1 MSIVSFALKN
11 KAVIYFAVFLLAA
24 AGIASYFSLGQ
35 LEDPEFTVKTAVIA
49 TPYPGASPAEVE
61 LEVTDRIEI
70 ALQDMKQLDYLKSFS
85 RSGLSLIEVNIKQ
98 EFWADQL
105 PQVWDEMRRKIR
117 DIETTLPPGAGR
129 PIVSDDFGDVFGLL
143 LAITGDGYSYAQL
156 EKYAKDLR
164 TELSLVQGVARVQLW
179 GVRDPVVYLNVSE
192 TQLANL
198 GLSEQSIENALQRQN
213 VVVDAGERGCP
224 EQAAAHRAHGRVSV
238 TLRYRRSCA
247 PRRPSPTGCKI
258 ARTQTQPADGDELI
272 RIRDI
277 GTVSR
282 GYGDPPRTMMR
293 FNGQPALAIAVT
305 NVSGANVVA
314 VGRAV
319 ERRLAELARE
329 LPAGVEVHRV
339 HWQSNY
345 ISEAVKDFFT
355 KLWQAVLLVLVVVT
369 VVLGWRIALMIGS
382 SLVLTILGTF
392 VVMAAWGIDLQRM
405 SLGALIVVLGEIVDN
420 SIVVAEGTAM
430 RIKKGMER
438 GQAVLEGAALSA
450 WPLFGATV
458 VAIMAFY
465 PIFASTANAGE
476 YCRTLFIVVAISL
489 LLSWLLAMT
498 LTPLQCFD
506 MLPAPKEGGAAGDP
520 YAGGIYRGYRAL
532 LESAVR
538 YRWFTIASMVAL
550 LIVAVLGFGKV
561 ERLFFPDSSMPKFMI
576 DYWAPE
582 GTRIQQVAADL
593 KRLEQKL
600 LSDKRVESVNTF
612 IGAGPPRFY
621 LPVSPELP
629 NPSYAQLIVNMHS
642 FRDVDGLIADLKPW
656 ITENMREALVPI
668 RKYGVG
674 PSHTWS
680 FEARF
685 SGPALAD
692 PGVLRSLADQGTAIL
707 HASPLAGLVQTDW
720 RQRVPKVELEY
731 GLERARWA
739 GVTRGDIAKATK
751 RSFDGRV
758 VGTYREGDDL
768 IPIVLRNVEAER
780 ANITGMD
787 VLQVQPGFS
796 SQTVPL
802 SQVTGQ
808 LRTEWED
815 PLIWRRDRRRT
826 ITVQANPISGVTLP
840 TLRESV
846 LAKFDAIKLPPG
858 YRLEWGGEYEDTVQ
872 AQASLLPGI
881 IPMAAVMLLTIV
893 ALFNALG
900 PLFTIL
906 LALPFAAIGPSLG
919 LLAFGVP
926 FGFLA
931 LLGAM
936 GVAGMMVKNSIVLL
950 EEVHHNLA
958 HGKSPYDSLI
968 DGAVSRMTPVLLA
981 AGMTVVGVLPLLKD
995 VFWVGL
1001 AATLMSG
1008 LAFGAVVTLVVVPV
1022 IYATLSKIKR

>member
-11 KAVIYFAVFLLAA
+11 KAVIYFTVFLLAA

-49 TPYPGASPAEVE
+49 TPYPGASPSEVE

-143 LAITGDGYSYAQL
+143 LAITGDGYSYAEL

-179 GVRDPVVYLNVSE
+179 GVQDPVVYLNVSE

-198 GLSEQSIENALQRQN
+198 GLSEQSIENTLQRQN
-213 VVVDAGERGCP
+213 VVVDAGKVDVQNKR
-224 EQAAAHRAHGRVSV
+224 
-238 TLRYRRSCA
+238 LRIAPTGEFRSPA
-247 PRRPSPTGCKI
+247 DIGDLVLRPSITDRLQ
-258 ARTQTQPADGDELI
+258 ANVTQTQSRDGDELI

-282 GYGDPPRTMMR
+282 GYGDPPRTLMR
-293 FNGQPALAIAVT
+293 FNGQPAIAIAVT

-319 ERRLAELARE
+319 ERRLAELARN

-355 KLWQAVLLVLVVVT
+355 KLYQAVLLVLVVVT

-382 SLVLTILGTF
+382 ALVLTILGTF

-438 GQAVLEGAALSA
+438 NQAVLEGAALSA
-450 WPLFGATV
+450 WPLLGATV

-506 MLPAPKEGGAAGDP
+506 MLPVPKESGAAGDP
-520 YAGGIYRGYRAL
+520 YAGGIYRSYRAL

-538 YRWFTIASMVAL
+538 YRWFTIASMVTL

-600 LSDKRVESVNTF
+600 MSDKRVESVNTF

-656 ITENMREALVPI
+656 INENMREALVPI

-674 PSHTWS
+674 PSNTWS

-707 HASPLAGLVQTDW
+707 HASPLAGPIQTDW

-780 ANITGMD
+780 GNITGMD

-808 LRTEWED
+808 QRTEWED

-919 LLAFGVP
+919 LLATGVP

-1008 LAFGAVVTLVVVPV
+1008 LAFGAVVTLVIVPV
-1022 IYATLSKIKR
+1022 IYATLSRIKR

>member
-1 MSIVSFALKN
+1 VSIVSFALKN
-11 KAVIYFAVFLLAA
+11 KALIYFAVFLMAM
-24 AGIASYFSLGQ
+24 AGITSYFSLGQ
-35 LEDPEFTVKTAVIA
+35 LEDPEFTVKVAVIA
-49 TPYPGASPAEVE
+49 TAYPGASPAEVE
-61 LEVTDRIEI
+61 LEVTDRIET

-129 PIVSDDFGDVFGLL
+129 PVISDDFGDVFGLL
-143 LAITGDGYSYAQL
+143 LAITGDGYSYAEL

-179 GVRDPVVYLNVSE
+179 GVQDPVVYLNVSE

-198 GLSEQSIENALQRQN
+198 GLSEQSIENTLQRQN
-213 VVVDAGERGCP
+213 VVVDAGKVDVQNKR
-224 EQAAAHRAHGRVSV
+224 
-238 TLRYRRSCA
+238 LRIAPTGEFRSPA
-247 PRRPSPTGCKI
+247 DIADLVLRPSITDRLQ
-258 ARTQTQPADGDELI
+258 ANVTQTQSGDGDELI

-282 GYGDPPRTMMR
+282 GYGDPPRTLMR
-293 FNGQPALAIAVT
+293 FNGQRAIAIAVT

-319 ERRLAELARE
+319 ERRLAELVRN
-329 LPAGVEVHRV
+329 LPAGVEVHQV

-355 KLWQAVLLVLVVVT
+355 KLYQAVLLVLVVVT
-369 VVLGWRIALMIGS
+369 VVLGWRIAVMIGS
-382 SLVLTILGTF
+382 ALVLTILGTF

-430 RIKKGMER
+430 RLKKGMER

-450 WPLFGATV
+450 WPLLGATV

-498 LTPLQCFD
+498 LTPLQCAD
-506 MLPAPKEGGAAGDP
+506 MLPAPKDGGAAGDL
-520 YAGGIYRGYRAL
+520 YAGGLYRYYRAF
-532 LESAVR
+532 LELAVR
-538 YRWFTIASMVAL
+538 YRWLTIASMVGL
-550 LIVAVLGFGKV
+550 LVVAVFGFGKV

-582 GTRIQQVAADL
+582 GTRIQQVSADL
-593 KRLEQKL
+593 KHLEQKL

-629 NPSYAQLIVNMHS
+629 NPSYAQIIVNMHS

-656 ITENMREALVPI
+656 INENMREALVPI

-674 PSHTWS
+674 PSNTWS

-707 HASPLAGLVQTDW
+707 HASPFAGLVQTDW

-731 GLERARWA
+731 GFERARWA

-780 ANITGMD
+780 TNITGMD

-796 SQTVPL
+796 SQSVPL

-808 LRTEWED
+808 LQTEWED

-840 TLRESV
+840 TLRQSV
-846 LAKFDAIKLPPG
+846 LADFEKIKLPPG

-872 AQASLLPGI
+872 AQESLLPGI

-919 LLAFGVP
+919 LLATGVP

-1008 LAFGAVVTLVVVPV
+1008 LAFGATVTLVMVPV
-1022 IYATLSKIKR
+1022 IYATLSRIKR

>member
-1 MSIVSFALKN
+1 VSIVSFALKN

-85 RSGLSLIEVNIKQ
+85 RAGLSLIEVNIKQ

-143 LAITGDGYSYAQL
+143 LAITGDGYTYAQL

-192 TQLANL
+192 TQLTNL
-198 GLSEQSIENALQRQN
+198 GLSEQSIENALQHQN
-213 VVVDAGERGCP
+213 VVVDAGGVDVQNKR
-224 EQAAAHRAHGRVSV
+224 
-238 TLRYRRSCA
+238 LRIAPTGEFRSPSDIA
-247 PRRPSPTGCKI
+247 DLALRPSITDRLQDR
-258 ARTQTQPADGDELI
+258 ATQTQPTDGDELI

-282 GYGDPPRTMMR
+282 GYGDPARTMMR

-319 ERRLAELARE
+319 ERRLAELVRD
-329 LPAGVEVHRV
+329 LPAGVEVLRV

-355 KLWQAVLLVLVVVT
+355 KLWQAVLLVLIVVT

-438 GQAVLEGAALSA
+438 KQAVLEGAALSA
-450 WPLFGATV
+450 WPLLGATV

-489 LLSWLLAMT
+489 FLSWLLAMT

-506 MLPAPKEGGAAGDP
+506 MLPVPKESGAAGDP
-520 YAGGIYRGYRAL
+520 YAGGIYRRYKAL
-532 LESAVR
+532 LESVVR
-538 YRWFTIASMVAL
+538 YRWFTIASMVTL

-600 LSDKRVESVNTF
+600 MSDKRVESVNTF

-621 LPVSPELP
+621 LPVSPEAP

-642 FRDVDGLIADLKPW
+642 FRDVDGLIADLQPW
-656 ITENMREALVPI
+656 ITENIREALVPI

-692 PGVLRSLADQGTAIL
+692 PSVLRSLADQGTAIL
-707 HASPLAGLVQTDW
+707 HASPLAGPIQTDW

-758 VGTYREGDDL
+758 VGTYRERDDL

-872 AQASLLPGI
+872 AQASLLPGV
-881 IPMAAVMLLTIV
+881 IPMVAVMLLTIV

-919 LLAFGVP
+919 LLVFGVP

-1001 AATLMSG
+1001 AATLISG
-1008 LAFGAVVTLVVVPV
+1008 LAFGAVVTLVIVPV
-1022 IYATLSKIKR
+1022 IYATLSKIKS

>member
-1 MSIVSFALKN
+1 VNIVSFALKN

-85 RSGLSLIEVNIKQ
+85 RAGLSLIEVNIKQ

-143 LAITGDGYSYAQL
+143 LAITGDGYTYAQL

-179 GVRDPVVYLNVSE
+179 GVRDPVVYLYVSE
-192 TQLANL
+192 TQLTNL
-198 GLSEQSIENALQRQN
+198 GLSEQSIENALQHQN
-213 VVVDAGERGCP
+213 VVVDAGGVDVQNKR
-224 EQAAAHRAHGRVSV
+224 
-238 TLRYRRSCA
+238 LRIAPTGEFRSPSDIA
-247 PRRPSPTGCKI
+247 DLALRPSITDRLQDR
-258 ARTQTQPADGDELI
+258 ATQTQPTDGDELI

-282 GYGDPPRTMMR
+282 GYGDPARTMMR

-319 ERRLAELARE
+319 ERRLAELVRD
-329 LPAGVEVHRV
+329 LPAGVEVLRV

-355 KLWQAVLLVLVVVT
+355 KLWQAVLLVLIVVT

-438 GQAVLEGAALSA
+438 KQAVLEGAALSA
-450 WPLFGATV
+450 WPLLGATV

-489 LLSWLLAMT
+489 FLSWLLAMT

-506 MLPAPKEGGAAGDP
+506 MLPVPKESGAAGDP
-520 YAGGIYRGYRAL
+520 YAGGIYRRYKAL
-532 LESAVR
+532 LESVVR
-538 YRWFTIASMVAL
+538 YRWFTIASMVTL

-600 LSDKRVESVNTF
+600 MSDKRVESVNTF

-621 LPVSPELP
+621 LPVSPEAP

-642 FRDVDGLIADLKPW
+642 FRDVDGLIADLQPW
-656 ITENMREALVPI
+656 ITENIREALVPI

-692 PGVLRSLADQGTAIL
+692 PSVLRSLADQGTAIL
-707 HASPLAGLVQTDW
+707 HASPLAGPIQTDW

-758 VGTYREGDDL
+758 VGTYRERDDL

-872 AQASLLPGI
+872 AQASLLPGV
-881 IPMAAVMLLTIV
+881 IPMVAVMLLTIV

-919 LLAFGVP
+919 LLVFGVP

-1001 AATLMSG
+1001 AATLISG
-1008 LAFGAVVTLVVVPV
+1008 LAFGAVVTLVIVPV
-1022 IYATLSKIKR
+1022 IYATLSKIKS

>member
-1 MSIVSFALKN
+1 MSLVSFAIKN

-24 AGIASYFSLGQ
+24 AGIASFFSLGQ

-61 LEVTDRIEI
+61 LEVTDRIEV
-70 ALQDMKQLDYLKSFS
+70 ALQGMKQLDYLQSFS
-85 RSGLSLIEVNIKQ
+85 RSGLSLIQVYVKQ
-98 EFWADQL
+98 QYWSDQL

-117 DIETTLPPGAGR
+117 DIEATLPPGAGR

-143 LAITGDGYSYAQL
+143 LAITGDGYGYADL
-156 EKYAKDLR
+156 EKYAKDLQK
-164 TELSLVQGVARVQLW
+164 ELSLVQGVARVQLW
-179 GVRDPVVYLNVSE
+179 GVQDQVVYLNVSD

-213 VVVDAGERGCP
+213 VVVDAGKVDVQNKR
-224 EQAAAHRAHGRVSV
+224 
-238 TLRYRRSCA
+238 LRIA
-247 PRRPSPTGCKI
+247 PTGEFRSPSDI
-258 ARTQTQPADGDELI
+258 ADLVLRASITDRLQDRATQTQPADGDELI

-282 GYGDPPRTMMR
+282 GNVDPPRTMMR
-293 FNGQPALAIAVT
+293 YNGKPALAIAIT
-305 NVSGANVVA
+305 NVSGVNVVA

-319 ERRLAELARE
+319 ERRLAELMGG
-329 LPAGVEVHRV
+329 LPTGVEVHRV
-339 HWQSNY
+339 HWQSDY
-345 ISEAVKDFFT
+345 IAYAVKGFFT
-355 KLWQAVLLVLVVVT
+355 KLWQAVLIVLVVVT
-369 VVLGWRIALMIGS
+369 VVLGWRIAVMIGS
-382 SLVLTILGTF
+382 GLVLTILGTF
-392 VVMAAWGIDLQRM
+392 VVMAIWGIDLQRM

-430 RIKKGMER
+430 RLKKGMER
-438 GQAVLEGAALSA
+438 KQAVLEGASLSA
-450 WPLFGATV
+450 LPLLGATV

-476 YCRTLFIVVAISL
+476 YTRTLFIVVAISL

-498 LTPLQCFD
+498 LTPIQCFD
-506 MLPAPKEGGAAGDP
+506 MLPTPKEGGAAGDP
-520 YAGGIYRGYRAL
+520 YAGGIYRRYRAL

-538 YRWFTIASMVAL
+538 YRWFTIAGMVAL
-550 LIVAVLGFGKV
+550 LIAAVLGFGKV
-561 ERLFFPDSSMPKFMI
+561 ERLFFPDASMPKFMI

-582 GTRIQQVAADL
+582 GTRIQQVSADL

-600 LSDKRVESVNTF
+600 LSDKRVESVSSF

-621 LPVSPELP
+621 LPVTPELP
-629 NPSYAQLIVNMHS
+629 NPSYAQLVVNVHS
-642 FRDVDGLIADLKPW
+642 FRDIDGLIKELQPW
-656 ITENMREALVPI
+656 TEENLREALVPI

-674 PSHTWS
+674 PSNTWS

-692 PGVLRSLADQGTAIL
+692 PSLLRSLADQGTAIL
-707 HASPLAGLVQTDW
+707 HASPLAGPMQTDW
-720 RQRVPKVELEY
+720 RQRVPRVELEY
-731 GLERARWA
+731 TPERARWA
-739 GVTRGDIAKATK
+739 GVTRSDIAKATK

-758 VGTYREGDDL
+758 VGIYREGDDL

-787 VLQVQPGFS
+787 VLQVQPGIS
-796 SQTVPL
+796 SQTIPL

-840 TLRESV
+840 TLRQSV
-846 LAKFDAIKLPPG
+846 LADFEAIKLPAG
-858 YRLEWGGEYEDTVQ
+858 YRLEWGGEYEDAVQ

-881 IPMAAVMLLTIV
+881 IPMVGVMLMIVV
-893 ALFNALG
+893 ALFNALR

-936 GVAGMMVKNSIVLL
+936 GVGGMMVKNSIVLL

-968 DGAVSRMTPVLLA
+968 DGAVSRLTPVLLA
-981 AGMTVVGVLPLLKD
+981 AGMTIFGVLPLLQD

-1008 LAFGAVVTLVVVPV
+1008 LAFGAIVTMVLVPV
-1022 IYATLSKIKR
+1022 LYATLSKIKR